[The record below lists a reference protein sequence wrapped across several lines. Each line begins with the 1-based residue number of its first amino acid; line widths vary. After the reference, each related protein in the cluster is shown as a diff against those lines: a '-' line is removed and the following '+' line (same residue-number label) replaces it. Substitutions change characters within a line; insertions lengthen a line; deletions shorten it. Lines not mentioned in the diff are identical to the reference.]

1 MASWLQDEIPPYGCV
16 PSWNGPLSCS
26 EFPDRLTQRSPSMIG
41 SQSNIAKR
49 PIKCSQ
55 KSTAS
60 ISGSFF
66 TFYFSY
72 KAKAIVRHCL
82 HAWRKTQFSGP
93 PILLWIGT
101 LLLLPV
107 SAFCSRGPKP
117 VPDGLRVDQLGE
129 SLKVFRSVHPKAHCD
144 RVHGEWAEENPR
156 KTWLLWVHCSLDTGV
171 TFGGYELLSE
181 SNPRYPFGAYA
192 TFYRKRLIEITY
204 TLSNASI
211 APLVSLIAQECGQPL
226 DLTKDD
232 YGALTGAFWVTKR
245 FSVVVRSIPIQALAS
260 DDGILIVTNDVFLF
274 ATSVTITAKDEPRD

>member
-1 MASWLQDEIPPYGCV
+1 MASWLQDEIPPYGYV

-82 HAWRKTQFSGP
+82 HAWPKTQFSGR
-93 PILLWIGT
+93 PILLGIGA

-107 SAFCSRGPKP
+107 SAFS
-117 VPDGLRVDQLGE
+117 
-129 SLKVFRSVHPKAHCD
+129 KAHCD

-226 DLTKDD
+226 DSTKDD